1 MSQTAS
7 SINYRL
13 GSLYS
18 VITAFLYATQEPF
31 SFPAAKHLNT
41 LQFVA
46 LTQVSLL
53 VSIPLLMSRSKSR
66 RDFVALVRKPINYG
80 YLGIIF
86 AIGLTGL
93 LLYNFG
99 LSNAHPIIISAILNL
114 SPFWAALVALV
125 LAGVPIPISRATFF
139 GCFAGA
145 FIGAMAVAWSQLGDA
160 AMSNISQ
167 LTDSFLH
174 GSWLYAIPVPLAS
187 ALGGTLVGK
196 WFGAYDESAAIA
208 ANFLTANVILIPGC
222 LALLYWRNELN
233 FDQLGPILLMIFGTI
248 VAASLGPG
256 HVSDRADGHGR
267 RQRLCHHVPQPGPGA
282 DGVHIARAVALGARP
297 ALRHRSG
304 FFSRLRLDRR
314 LAGAVFAEIVAAAG
328 SASLNAVG
336 RCAGRRGSRGSGM
349 SQTASSIN
357 YRLGS
362 LYSVVTAFLYATQE
376 PFSFPAARHLNTL
389 QFVCLTQI
397 ALLVSIPFL
406 TAPPLSRRDFL
417 ALIREPSNYGPLA
430 IIFAIG
436 MSGLLLYNFGLSNAH
451 PIIISA
457 ILNLSPFWGAMVAL
471 VISRVPIPI
480 SSATFFGC
488 FAGAFIGAMA
498 VAWSQLSD
506 ANKPALSELADNF
519 VHGSWVY
526 AIPVPLCSA
535 LGGTLVG
542 KWFAKYNKSAAI
554 AANFLAAN
562 VILIPGCLAILYW
575 RNELQ
580 FVQLQAIILMIVGT
594 ILASAVGRV
603 FYQISL
609 TVTGG
614 DNGFVTMF
622 WNLVPAL
629 TALVSLILSRWI
641 ADEHFAINPTFF
653 VGSGLIAASL
663 MLFSLK
669 SWRQPARQT

>member
-1 MSQTAS
+1 MSQNGS

-66 RDFVALVRKPINYG
+66 RDFVALIRKPINYG
-80 YLGIIF
+80 YLAIIF

-145 FIGAMAVAWSQLGDA
+145 FIGAMAVAWSQLGETG
-160 AMSNISQ
+160 MSNIGE
-167 LTDSFLH
+167 LADSFVH

-196 WFGAYDESAAIA
+196 WFGAYNESAAIA
-208 ANFLTANVILIPGC
+208 ANFLI
-222 LALLYWRNELN
+222 
-233 FDQLGPILLMIFGTI
+233 
-248 VAASLGPG
+248 
-256 HVSDRADGHGR
+256 
-267 RQRLCHHVPQPGPGA
+267 
-282 DGVHIARAVALGARP
+282 
-297 ALRHRSG
+297 
-304 FFSRLRLDRR
+304 
-314 LAGAVFAEIVAAAG
+314 
-328 SASLNAVG
+328 
-336 RCAGRRGSRGSGM
+336 
-349 SQTASSIN
+349 
-357 YRLGS
+357 
-362 LYSVVTAFLYATQE
+362 
-376 PFSFPAARHLNTL
+376 
-389 QFVCLTQI
+389 
-397 ALLVSIPFL
+397 
-406 TAPPLSRRDFL
+406 
-417 ALIREPSNYGPLA
+417 
-430 IIFAIG
+430 
-436 MSGLLLYNFGLSNAH
+436 
-451 PIIISA
+451 
-457 ILNLSPFWGAMVAL
+457 
-471 VISRVPIPI
+471 
-480 SSATFFGC
+480 
-488 FAGAFIGAMA
+488 
-498 VAWSQLSD
+498 
-506 ANKPALSELADNF
+506 
-519 VHGSWVY
+519 
-526 AIPVPLCSA
+526 
-535 LGGTLVG
+535 
-542 KWFAKYNKSAAI
+542 
-554 AANFLAAN
+554 AN

-641 ADEHFAINPTFF
+641 ADEHFAINPTFL

-663 MLFSLK
+663 MLFSLQ
-669 SWRQPARQT
+669 SWRRPARRT